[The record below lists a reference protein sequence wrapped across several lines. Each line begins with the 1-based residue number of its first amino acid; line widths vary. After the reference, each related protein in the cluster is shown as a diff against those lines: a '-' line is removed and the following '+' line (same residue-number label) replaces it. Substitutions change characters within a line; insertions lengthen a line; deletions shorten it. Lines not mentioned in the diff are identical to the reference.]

1 MLMGFIA
8 AIKSVL
14 SQYAGFSGR
23 ARRSEYWW
31 WVLFTLLWS
40 WIPIL
45 NLILCLIFFLP
56 SLAVAIRRL
65 HDTGRSGWW
74 ILISLIPLIGFIVL
88 LIFYCTDSQIGTNQY
103 GPNPKGNNPQDY
115 QPAAEPAAESAAE
128 PKAATEA
135 DRWAD

>member
-103 GPNPKGNNPQDY
+103 GPSPKGNNPQDY

-128 PKAATEA
+128 PKTATEA